1 MSYDGLSDVYNAT
14 HFVLDTEEIAVYL
27 RLYLL
32 LYADDTVILAES
44 KEELQAALNSMYLY
58 CKTWDLEINASK
70 TKIVI
75 FNKRKITEKSVFTL
89 NNEILNVVDDFTY
102 LGIIFMHNGSFSKNR
117 IKLLDQGR
125 KVMYSMLKKCRS
137 LGLPIDLQLK
147 MFDTMVAPILLYG
160 CEIWGFENI
169 NAIESLFFCNFI
181 KLYWVL
187 KSLLQI
193 VFYMENLVDF
203 L

>member
-1 MSYDGLSDVYNAT
+1 L
-14 HFVLDTEEIAVYL
+14 
-27 RLYLL
+27 
-32 LYADDTVILAES
+32 
-44 KEELQAALNSMYLY
+44 
-58 CKTWDLEINASK
+58 K

-75 FNKRKITEKSVFTL
+75 FNKRKITEKPVFTL

-187 KSLLQI
+187 KSLLQM

>member
-70 TKIVI
+70 TRIVI
-75 FNKRKITEKSVFTL
+75 FNRHKITEKPVFTL

-125 KVMYSMLKKCRS
+125 KAMYSMLKKCRS

-147 MFDTMVAPILLYG
+147 MFDMMVAPILLYG

>member
-1 MSYDGLSDVYNAT
+1 MGPRCSSAETQVCHRSYI
-14 HFVLDTEEIAVYL
+14 IA
-27 RLYLL
+27 
-32 LYADDTVILAES
+32 AKS

-70 TKIVI
+70 TRIVI
-75 FNKRKITEKSVFTL
+75 FNRHKITEKPVFTL

-125 KVMYSMLKKCRS
+125 KAMYSMLKKCRS

-147 MFDTMVAPILLYG
+147 MFDMMVAPILLYG

>member
-32 LYADDTVILAES
+32 LYADDMVILAES
-44 KEELQAALNSMYLY
+44 KEELQAALNSVY

-70 TKIVI
+70 TRIVI
-75 FNKRKITEKSVFTL
+75 FNRRKITEKPVFTL

-125 KVMYSMLKKCRS
+125 KAMYSMLKKCRS

-147 MFDTMVAPILLYG
+147 MFDTMVAPILLHG
-160 CEIWGFENI
+160 CELWGFENI

-181 KLYWVL
+181 KLY
-187 KSLLQI
+187 
-193 VFYMENLVDF
+193 
-203 L
+203 

>member
-1 MSYDGLSDVYNAT
+1 MGPRCSSAETQVCHRSYI
-14 HFVLDTEEIAVYL
+14 IA
-27 RLYLL
+27 
-32 LYADDTVILAES
+32 AKS

-75 FNKRKITEKSVFTL
+75 FNKRKITVKSVFTL